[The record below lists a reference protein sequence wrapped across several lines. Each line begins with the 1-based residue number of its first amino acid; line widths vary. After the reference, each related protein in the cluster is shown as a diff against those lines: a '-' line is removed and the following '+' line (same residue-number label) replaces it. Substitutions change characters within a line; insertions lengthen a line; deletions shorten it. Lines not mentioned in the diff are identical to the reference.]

1 MQNYTQRSKPT
12 KYIIQQKE
20 ERQRKC
26 FSLPIMPPKTPCVP
40 IKMQRR
46 QTTRP
51 LRTQAKYGVTGGIF
65 ALFSLCRNN
74 RLNTAGSHVFTLPVG
89 RVRASQTAGRRQSRP
104 LPLLRVATR
113 PLAHFAAS
121 DKSFAFWAVA
131 TFPQKALAF
140 RGPRI
145 RAEALHPLL
154 ETEYDMKNKKMSI
167 RISEQDLAAIHRKA
181 NTAKLSVTDYV
192 TRSCLNKQIVVV
204 DGLENIIREQKAI
217 GKNLN
222 RLTLLCNMGRVSVA
236 DLSEVKNEYAR
247 LNEFLCSL
255 LDRRWWQ

>member
-1 MQNYTQRSKPT
+1 MR
-12 KYIIQQKE
+12 
-20 ERQRKC
+20 
-26 FSLPIMPPKTPCVP
+26 
-40 IKMQRR
+40 
-46 QTTRP
+46 
-51 LRTQAKYGVTGGIF
+51 
-65 ALFSLCRNN
+65 LFSLCRNN
-74 RLNTAGSHVFTLPVG
+74 RLNNAGLHLCTLPVG

-104 LPLLRVATR
+104 LPLLLGV
-113 PLAHFAAS
+113 
-121 DKSFAFWAVA
+121 
-131 TFPQKALAF
+131 
-140 RGPRI
+140 
-145 RAEALHPLL
+145 HPLL

-255 LDRRWWQ
+255 LDRRRWQ

>member
-1 MQNYTQRSKPT
+1 M
-12 KYIIQQKE
+12 
-20 ERQRKC
+20 
-26 FSLPIMPPKTPCVP
+26 
-40 IKMQRR
+40 
-46 QTTRP
+46 
-51 LRTQAKYGVTGGIF
+51 KYGAANGVY
-65 ALFSLCRNN
+65 ALFFFSAVVTDRIPQGDAFVLSLWGEWHLC
-74 RLNTAGSHVFTLPVG
+74 TLPVG
-89 RVRASQTAGRRQSRP
+89 RVTPLYSPFRESASIADGWSP
-104 LPLLRVATR
+104 AKP
-113 PLAHFAAS
+113 PPAA
-121 DKSFAFWAVA
+121 AA
-131 TFPQKALAF
+131 
-140 RGPRI
+140 R

-181 NTAKLSVTDYV
+181 NTANLSVTDYV

-255 LDRRWWQ
+255 LDRRRWQ